1 MPGLYGE
8 TIENLERI
16 KETHPNFYN
25 VWKIFLE
32 RREKRMFDVL
42 HQCNTMINEM
52 DNMPDINPM
61 VMLMLYHIS
70 TQQT

>member
-8 TIENLERI
+8 TMENLERI
-16 KETHPNFYN
+16 QETHPNLYN

-32 RREKRMFDVL
+32 RREKRMLDIL
-42 HQCNTMINEM
+42 HECNTMINEM

-61 VMLMLYHIS
+61 TMLMLYHIS
-70 TQQT
+70 TQ